1 MSASSAYSDVGFS
14 TGNCNVFRPPP
25 SSHHH
30 RQQQPRHQLSAVQI
44 SAAAPIP
51 TSSADNLFSFMK
63 NQIDLLTQQLIQKDK
78 QLHQKDVQINNL
90 QNSMLKLQDENAALF
105 KSNASTSAQQP
116 THQDEKQQEEVGRR
130 PSQQRIGGHPS
141 VQRPSQQQ
149 HGIEQ
154 RIFKAPLQQSRPDL
168 SYSSDG
174 SNNGFGAVKTASA
187 IQGRAQSSRKYGRS
201 IDESQRKQ
209 QQQQIIRCPSHQR
222 SFERRDRFESASQT
236 QSKSCSENDGN
247 ILRPGSTT
255 MQNAQN
261 SVKKYASNDLSS
273 VERQIQK
280 QQQVRRH
287 PSQQQIGERRR
298 DRYEPPLK
306 TPPSLSGSSILSDET
321 DVVEEQPK
329 KSSLFGHPSATR
341 YVNDHFSDGSQTSL
355 HQQQQHARGHTSKQ
369 QQHGSE
375 QRISNIPLQQYR
387 PNYSSDENDGLVTCH
402 SSPSSCS
409 NDGSTM
415 KEPNSPNYAN
425 DVLRTPSEIFELR
438 GYPSFVDGSST
449 PAWTKQSGLGD
460 PRFENQNIQAAAE
473 SELSYIASL
482 EKEMQKQNH
491 QKQLQKARASRSDI
505 SVHSLPRASK
515 KSSKTS
521 QNAEN

>member
-14 TGNCNVFRPPP
+14 TGNCYRPPP
-25 SSHHH
+25 SSHH
-30 RQQQPRHQLSAVQI
+30 QQQHPHHQLSAVQI
-44 SAAAPIP
+44 SAAAAPIP
-51 TSSADNLFSFMK
+51 TSSADYLFNFMK

-78 QLHQKDVQINNL
+78 QLNQKDVQINNL
-90 QNSMLKLQDENAALF
+90 QNLMLKLQDENAALF
-105 KSNASTSAQQP
+105 KSTASASAQEQ
-116 THQDEKQQEEVGRR
+116 QKQEEIVR
-130 PSQQRIGGHPS
+130 
-141 VQRPSQQQ
+141 RPSQQQ

-174 SNNGFGAVKTASA
+174 SNNGFGAAKTASA
-187 IQGRAQSSRKYGRS
+187 IQGRAQSSRKYDRS
-201 IDESQRKQ
+201 IEESQRK

-222 SFERRDRFESASQT
+222 SFERHHRFESPSQT
-236 QSKSCSENDGN
+236 PSNSRSDDDGSS
-247 ILRPGSTT
+247 LRPGSST
-255 MQNAQN
+255 MKNAQS
-261 SVKKYASNDLSS
+261 SVKKYASNDLS
-273 VERQIQK
+273 VERQNQK

-287 PSQQQIGERRR
+287 PSQKQISGRRE
-298 DRYEPPLK
+298 RYEPPLK
-306 TPPSLSGSSILSDET
+306 TPPSLSGSSILSEET

-329 KSSLFGHPSATR
+329 KSSLFGHPSATTR

-355 HQQQQHARGHTSKQ
+355 HQQLVRRPSQQKIGDSLSQ
-369 QQHGSE
+369 QQQRGPE
-375 QRISNIPLQQYR
+375 QRISKIPLQQYR
-387 PNYSSDENDGLVTCH
+387 PNYSNDENDGLVTCQ
-402 SSPSSCS
+402 SSPNMSSCS

-438 GYPSFVDGSST
+438 GYPSFVDGSAT

-460 PRFENQNIQAAAE
+460 PRFENQNSQAAAE

-515 KSSKTS
+515 KSSKDS
-521 QNAEN
+521 QNASEK